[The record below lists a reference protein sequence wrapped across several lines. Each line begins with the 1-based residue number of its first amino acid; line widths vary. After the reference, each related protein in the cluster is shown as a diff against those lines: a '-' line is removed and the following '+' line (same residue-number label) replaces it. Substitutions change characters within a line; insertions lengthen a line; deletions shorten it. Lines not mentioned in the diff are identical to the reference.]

1 MAFKPT
7 FEQEQAINQKGSILV
22 SAAAGSGKTAVLVER
37 VVKMLTDE
45 KQPVSADKLLVVTF
59 TNAAA
64 AELRLRIDKRL
75 NEEFQKHPDD
85 QLLRRQKMLIHN
97 AKFCTID
104 SFCINFIRENFEVTG
119 VNPSFKIADRAT
131 LLSIERSVM
140 STLINEQFDNQN
152 ADFLA
157 LLGFLGEDYDD
168 SKLQSKIYQI
178 ARFSRILPFPKLW
191 FENII
196 ENYRKHATQKSED
209 WFKRQL
215 EFAKDIAID
224 ASLKFK
230 GALSLLESNSS
241 AYSKYSGNYV
251 YFCEISGR
259 IREMC
264 ENVNWDAVF
273 SLLQN
278 ITPPKCKSLSA
289 EEKDSSVTASIKLRD
304 EGKKLLSKLGSIIY
318 ATKSAISQEILQMLP
333 HIEKLFS
340 LTESFEDRI
349 NSALIEKN
357 LMTFSLA
364 EQTAFKVLAKIDE
377 GRIVKSDI
385 ADEYISLYDAILVDE
400 YQDTNSLQDTLFNI
414 LSDGG
419 KKLFCVGDIKQS
431 IYRFRGSNPLHF
443 LNKKNEYKSL
453 EKRDNDDG
461 LRIDLGCN
469 FRSRPEICKDIND
482 IFSKIVCK
490 DNSGFDYDDMEKL
503 IPMAEFPDSDEN
515 KTEYHFIDFG
525 AVNENSNNAFENK
538 LEAEAEII
546 ADLVEQTVNKNPFL
560 RCENG
565 PRKAEF
571 SDITILVRSMQSK
584 GNAYIKALKDRGI
597 PVSVAASDV
606 IGTDE
611 VNTLLSL
618 LKIIN
623 NPSDDVALLT
633 VMTSPIFAFTMNE
646 LAKIRLN
653 HKHGNLISSVTATAS
668 NGNDK
673 AKNFL
678 NLISRLR
685 YNSIIMP
692 VAQLIDEIF
701 DSTDLLNIMSSR
713 SDGDAR
719 RLNLLGILNFA
730 SSFEQDSRRGLGAFI
745 NYFSDIENKDFK
757 LASTGST
764 NSVTVMSIHKS
775 KGLQFPVCILAN
787 ASSQFNLTDLRD
799 RSVVSE
805 IDGFSTVYYLDGVK
819 CDNMILRNLMQNEE
833 KKSLLAEELRILYV
847 ALTRAEEKLMVVS
860 SYNDLRNEIETKLDD
875 IKLTHST
882 DRVDYSLFRKNS
894 SYADWILESLLI
906 DGRADELLLKEQS
919 ENIVVHTEPP
929 VKTLCEKDEDIEL
942 NCNVIEELK
951 KDFNFVYPYEHLL
964 PLEAKAS
971 VTDIV
976 HKADQDTFRFSS
988 RPSFL
993 QTGKLSSAEKGT
1005 AVHKAMQYLDF
1016 NSCKISIEDELGRLY
1031 ENLYLTEQELNII
1044 DREGIINFVNSPLC
1058 DRILSSAFVKR
1069 EMKFIT
1075 EFPATEL
1082 NCSLDSR
1089 FSDEMIVVQGAVD
1102 LVFEENGELIIVD
1115 FKTDRNKDELELKSA
1130 YSEQLE
1136 IYAKACSKI
1145 LNKPTKELIIYSFSL
1160 NKQIKI

>member
-37 VVKMLTDE
+37 VVKMLTDV
-45 KQPVSADKLLVVTF
+45 KKPVSADKLLVVTF

-75 NEEFQKHPDD
+75 NEEFQMHPDD

-104 SFCINFIRENFEVTG
+104 SFCINFIRENFEITG
-119 VNPSFKIADRAT
+119 VNPSFKITDRAT
-131 LLSIERSVM
+131 LLSIERTSM
-140 STLINEQFDNQN
+140 SALINEQFDNQD

-157 LLGFLGEDYDD
+157 LLGFFGEDYDD

-191 FENII
+191 FDNIV
-196 ENYRKHATQKSED
+196 ESYRKHSRGKSEN

-215 EFAKDIAID
+215 EFAKDIAVD
-224 ASLKFK
+224 AGLKFER
-230 GALSLLESNSS
+230 ALLLLKTNSS
-241 AYSKYSGNYV
+241 AYSKYAENYT
-251 YFCEISGR
+251 FFGEISSR
-259 IREMC
+259 IKEMC
-264 ENVNWDAVF
+264 EQGDWDTVF
-273 SLLQN
+273 SILQH
-278 ITPPKCKSLSA
+278 IAPPKCKNLSS
-289 EEKDSSVTASIKLRD
+289 EEKDNNVVASIKLRD
-304 EGKKLLSKLGSIIY
+304 EGKKLLTKLGSIIY
-318 ATKSAISQEILQMLP
+318 ATKSSISQEISLMLP

-340 LTESFEDRI
+340 LTESFEDRV

-364 EQTAFKVLAKIDE
+364 EQTAFKVLAKIED
-377 GRIVKSDI
+377 GKIVKSDT

-419 KKLFCVGDIKQS
+419 KNLFCVGDIRQS

-443 LNKKNEYKSL
+443 LNKKNEYKPL
-453 EKRDNDDG
+453 EKRNETDG

-490 DNSGFDYDDMEKL
+490 ENSGFDYDDKEKL
-503 IPMAEFPDSDEN
+503 IPMAEFPDNEEN
-515 KTEYHFIDFG
+515 KTEYHFIDFS
-525 AVNENSNNAFENK
+525 AVSENSSNEFDNK
-538 LEAEAEII
+538 LEAEAEIV
-546 ADLVEQTVNKNPFL
+546 ADLVEQTVAKNPFL
-560 RCENG
+560 RSENG
-565 PRKAEF
+565 LRRAEF
-571 SDITILVRSMQSK
+571 ADITILVRSMQSK

-611 VNTLLSL
+611 VNTLLSI

-623 NPSDDVALLT
+623 NPSDDIALLT

-646 LAKIRLN
+646 LAKMRMS
-653 HKHGNLISSVTATAS
+653 HKHGNLISAVTASAS
-668 NGNDK
+668 NGNEK

-685 YNSIIMP
+685 YNSIIMS
-692 VAQLIDEIF
+692 VGQLIDEIF
-701 DSTDLLNIMSSR
+701 DTTDLLNIMSSMP
-713 SDGDAR
+713 DGEVR

-730 SSFEQDSRRGLGAFI
+730 NSFDQDSRRGLSAFI

-757 LASTGST
+757 LASSGST

-799 RSVVSE
+799 RSIVSE
-805 IDGFSTVYYLDGVK
+805 ADGFSTVYYLDGVK
-819 CDNMILRNLMQNEE
+819 RDNMILRNLMQNEE

-860 SYNDLRNEIETKLDD
+860 SYNDLIGEIKTKLDD
-875 IKLTHST
+875 ISLTHSI
-882 DRVDYSLFRKNS
+882 DRFDYSLFRKNS

-906 DGRADELLLKEQS
+906 DGRADELFSKEKS
-919 ENIVVHTEPP
+919 ENIFIHTDITN
-929 VKTLCEKDEDIEL
+929 KASCETHEDIEID
-942 NCNVIEELK
+942 NSVTEQLK
-951 KDFNFVYPYEHLL
+951 KGFDFVYPYEHLL
-964 PLEAKAS
+964 SLEAKAS

-976 HKADQDTFRFSS
+976 HKADQDAFRFSG

-993 QTGKLSSAEKGT
+993 QTGKLSSAQKGT
-1005 AVHKAMQYLDF
+1005 AVHKAMQYIDF
-1016 NSCKISIEDELGRLY
+1016 EASKINIEDELNRLY

-1044 DREGIINFVNSPLC
+1044 DRESIISFVSSSLC
-1058 DRILSSAFVKR
+1058 ERILASCFVKR

-1082 NCSLDSR
+1082 DSGLDSR

-1102 LVFEENGELIIVD
+1102 LVFEENGGLIIVD
-1115 FKTDRNKDELELKSA
+1115 FKTDRNKNESELKDA

-1160 NKQIKI
+1160 NKEIKI

>member
-37 VVKMLTDE
+37 VVKMLTDA

-64 AELRLRIDKRL
+64 AELRLRIDRRL

-85 QLLRRQKMLIHN
+85 QLLRRQKILIHN

-131 LLSIERSVM
+131 LLSIERTVM
-140 STLINEQFDNQN
+140 STLINERFDNQD

-157 LLGFLGEDYDD
+157 LLSFLGEDYDD

-191 FENII
+191 FDNTVES
-196 ENYRKHATQKSED
+196 YRKHAVGKSND

-215 EFAKDIAID
+215 EFAKDFAID
-224 ASLKFK
+224 ASLKFEH
-230 GALSLLESNSS
+230 ALSLLQTNSS
-241 AYSKYSGNYV
+241 AYSKYVENYA
-251 YFCEISGR
+251 YFAEISTR
-259 IREMC
+259 IKEMC
-264 ENVNWDAVF
+264 IKGDWDAASSIFQHIV
-273 SLLQN
+273 
-278 ITPPKCKSLSA
+278 PPKCKNLSA
-289 EEKDSSVTASIKLRD
+289 EEKDSNVVASIKLRD
-304 EGKKLLSKLGSIIY
+304 EGKKLLAKLGSIIY
-318 ATKSAISQEILQMLP
+318 APKRAISQEISQMLP

-340 LTESFEDRI
+340 LTESFEDRV
-349 NSALIEKN
+349 NLALIEKN

-364 EQTAFKVLAKIDE
+364 EQTAFKVLAKTED
-377 GRIVKSDI
+377 GKIVKSDV

-419 KKLFCVGDIKQS
+419 KNLFCVGDIKQS

-443 LNKKNEYKSL
+443 LNKKNEYKPL
-453 EKRDNDDG
+453 ENRDETDG

-490 DNSGFDYDDMEKL
+490 ENSGFDYDDKEKL
-503 IPMAEFPDSDEN
+503 IPMAQFPDSDEN
-515 KTEYHFIDFG
+515 KTEYHFIDFS
-525 AVNENSNNAFENK
+525 AVSESSNNEFENK

-546 ADLVEQTVNKNPFL
+546 ADLVEKTVAKNSFL
-560 RCENG
+560 RAENG
-565 PRKAEF
+565 LRKAEF

-611 VNTLLSL
+611 VNTLLSV

-623 NPSDDVALLT
+623 NPSDDIALLT

-646 LAKIRLN
+646 LAKMRLS
-653 HKHGNLISSVTATAS
+653 HKHGNLISSVTASAS
-668 NGNDK
+668 NGNER
-673 AKNFL
+673 AKTFL
-678 NLISRLR
+678 NVISRLR
-685 YNSIIMP
+685 YNSIIMS
-692 VAQLIDEIF
+692 VGQLIDEIF
-701 DSTDLLNIMSSR
+701 DSTDLLNIMSSMP
-713 SDGDAR
+713 DGEVR

-730 SSFEQDSRRGLGAFI
+730 NSFEQDSRRGLSAFI

-757 LASTGST
+757 LASSGSA

-799 RSVVSE
+799 RSIVSE
-805 IDGFSTVYYLDGVK
+805 ADGFSTVYYLDGQK
-819 CDNMILRNLMQNEE
+819 RDNMILRSLMQNEE

-860 SYNDLRNEIETKLDD
+860 SYNDLKGEIEAKLDD
-875 IKLTHST
+875 MRLTHSL
-882 DRVDYSLFRKNS
+882 DKVDYSLFRKNS

-906 DGRADELLLKEQS
+906 DGRADELLSKTQG
-919 ENIVVHTEPP
+919 ENIFVHTDAP
-929 VKTLCEKDEDIEL
+929 VKAMSKTHEDI
-942 NCNVIEELK
+942 VIDYSITEKLK
-951 KDFNFVYPYEHLL
+951 KGFDFVYPYEHLL
-964 PLEAKAS
+964 SLEAKAS

-976 HKADQDTFRFSS
+976 HKADQDAFRFSR

-993 QTGKLSSAEKGT
+993 QSGKLSSAEKGT

-1016 NSCKISIEDELGRLY
+1016 EASKINLEGELNRLY

-1044 DREGIINFVNSPLC
+1044 DRESILRFINSPLC
-1058 DRILSSAFVKR
+1058 NRILASNFVKR

-1082 NCSLDSR
+1082 DNSLDSR
-1089 FSDEMIVVQGAVD
+1089 FLDEMIIVQGAVD
-1102 LVFEENGELIIVD
+1102 LVFEEDGELIIVD
-1115 FKTDRNKDELELKSA
+1115 FKTDRNKDELELTSA

-1160 NKQIKI
+1160 NKEIKI